1 MTRAEKLLLALSD
14 IRPDWVL
21 DAAPKNTLPE
31 TGPRP
36 RRSKV
41 KYWGAAGALAACLL
55 LACSAVPRWRTHTA
69 SMARRS
75 PR

>member
-21 DAAPKNTLPE
+21 DAEPKNTLPE

-41 KYWGAAGALAACLL
+41 KFWGTVRAL
-55 LACSAVPRWRTHTA
+55 
-69 SMARRS
+69 
-75 PR
+75 